1 MKLTVSKLARNQ
13 FNGTARLGGGFCI
26 NEMEFVGMAWN
37 SIHSTKWHST
47 KLNSCK
53 TNKQKQYTY
62 TRPHTRT
69 HTRKQ
74 SELFLSGVYLRLQ
87 ITGELFEIDNVG

>member
-1 MKLTVSKLARNQ
+1 
-13 FNGTARLGGGFCI
+13 
-26 NEMEFVGMAWN
+26 MELDTFYKMAFYK
-37 SIHSTKWHST
+37 IKQ
-47 KLNSCK
+47 LQ
-53 TNKQKQYTY
+53 NKQTKTIYTY

-69 HTRKQ
+69 HTCKQ